1 MLMKK
6 MFKSFLMAALVLTAG
21 AFVAC
26 EDPNGGDDNKVFEGM
41 PEIAVEADATGVTLE
56 GGVVTVTVTS
66 NAPWTAEVDAED
78 VVLSKESGN
87 GDAVVTVTVPAAT
100 AAREIKVSFTAKG
113 VMSGI
118 ELTAAAEVNLTQN
131 ATGAPMISSVTP
143 EAVGSGANFSFEG
156 VTVVATGT
164 QAYVIADESGAIL
177 VYNSDHGRTVGEK
190 INISGQVTVYTSTSG
205 SVYSPQF
212 GTDAVV
218 EVVSTDN
225 EVTHNPAVVSGTE
238 FDALLNVPVM
248 KEVEFSATWVVS
260 GSYVNLEVPGATNQG
275 SIKYV
280 DNSQYSS
287 LAGMPVIV
295 KGYTGGFSKSGSTYY
310 VNVMPYSVELD
321 PNAAWLKVDK
331 TDLVY
336 EASHNSNNRQTFTAT
351 YSTVEGYEFNWSIDN
366 DTDFACGKQMGG
378 NGRTVLYVYPKAAN
392 TGATK
397 TATVTLTYSNGTD
410 TLTKTVNVSQ
420 KGANEAVAEF
430 DFATVYGDLARGDEV
445 GAKTID
451 GITLAWDKG
460 GNSNAAKWYED
471 CVRAYATNT
480 FKLSG
485 ATITKI
491 DVTYIKYTDPNTV
504 SANVGTY
511 VDAVPTA
518 GGMGTWTGSASEVVF
533 TIDKQDPNGTSTKGQ
548 RRITK
553 IVVTYAK

>member
-1 MLMKK
+1 MKK
-6 MFKSFLMAALVLTAG
+6 LFKSLLMSALVLTAG

-26 EDPNGGDDNKVFEGM
+26 TDNGGDDNGKFEGM
-41 PEIAVEADATGVTLE
+41 PEISAVAEATGVTLD
-56 GGVVTVTVTS
+56 GGVVAITVTS
-66 NAPWTAEVDAED
+66 NAPWTAEVTPAD
-78 VVLSKESGN
+78 VTLSKKSGN
-87 GDAVVTVTVPAAT
+87 GNATVTVTVPAST
-100 AAREIKVSFTAKG
+100 AAREAKVTFTAVG
-113 VMSGI
+113 YMMGQ
-118 ELTAAAEVNLTQN
+118 ELTATAEVSITQN

-143 EAVGSGANFSFEG
+143 EAVGSGAEFSFEG
-156 VTVVATGT
+156 VTVVATGSE
-164 QAYVIADESGAIL
+164 AYVIADESGAML
-177 VYNSDHGRTVGEK
+177 VYSKDQYHGRTVGEK
-190 INISGQVTVYTSTSG
+190 INISGKVTVYTSSSG

-212 GTDAVV
+212 GADAVV
-218 EVVSTDN
+218 EVVSTGN
-225 EVTHNPAVVSGTE
+225 EVSHNPAVVSGAE

-248 KEVEFSATWVVS
+248 KEVEFAATWVVS
-260 GSYVNLEVPGATNQG
+260 GSFVNLEGPGATNQG

-287 LAGMPVIV
+287 FAGMPVIV

-310 VNVMPYSVELD
+310 VIVMPYSVEID

-331 TDLVY
+331 TNLVY

-351 YSTVEGYEFNWSIDN
+351 YSTIEGYEFSWAIDN

-378 NGRTVLYVYPKAAN
+378 NGRTTLYVYPKAAN
-392 TGATK
+392 EGATK
-397 TATVTLTYSNGTD
+397 TAIVTLTYSNGTD

-430 DFATVYGDLARGDEV
+430 DFATVYGDLERGKEV
-445 GAKTID
+445 GTKTVD
-451 GITLAWDKG
+451 GITLTWDKG
-460 GNSNAAKWYED
+460 GNGNAAKWYED
-471 CVRAYATNT
+471 CVRSYATNT
-480 FKLSG
+480 FTLSG

-511 VDAVPTA
+511 VDVDPTA
-518 GGMGTWTGSASEVVF
+518 GGIGTWTGSASEVVF
-533 TIDKQDPNGTSTKGQ
+533 TIDKKDPNAASTSGQ

>member
-1 MLMKK
+1 MKK
-6 MFKSFLMAALVLTAG
+6 IFKSLLMSALVLTAG

-26 EDPNGGDDNKVFEGM
+26 ENGGNENEKFEGM
-41 PEIAVEADATGVTLE
+41 PEISAVADAAGVTFD
-56 GGVVTVTVTS
+56 GGVVAITVTS
-66 NAPWTAEVDAED
+66 NAPWTAEVTPAD
-78 VVLSKESGN
+78 VTLSKKSGN
-87 GDAVVTVTVPAAT
+87 GNATVNVTVPAST
-100 AAREIKVSFTAKG
+100 AAREIKVTLTAVG
-113 VMSGI
+113 YMMGQ
-118 ELTAAAEVNLTQN
+118 ELTNTAEVSITQN

-143 EAVGSGANFSFEG
+143 EAVGSGAEFSFEG

-164 QAYVIADESGAIL
+164 QAYVIADESGAMV
-177 VYNSDHGRTVGEK
+177 VYHSNHGRTVGEK
-190 INISGQVTVYTSTSG
+190 INISGQVTVHTSESG
-205 SVYSPQF
+205 SVSTPQF
-212 GTDAVV
+212 ANSATV
-218 EVVSTDN
+218 EVVSTGN
-225 EVTHNPAVVSGTE
+225 EVSHNPAVVSGAE

-248 KEVEFSATWVVS
+248 KEVEFAATWVVS

-287 LAGMPVIV
+287 FAGMPVIV
-295 KGYTGGFSKSGSTYY
+295 KGYTSGFSKSGSTYY
-310 VNVMPYSVELD
+310 VNVIPYSVELD

-331 TDLVY
+331 TNLVY

-366 DTDFACGKQMGG
+366 ETDFACGKQMGG

-392 TGATK
+392 EGATK
-397 TATVTLTYSNGTD
+397 TAIVTLTYSNGTD

-430 DFATVYGDLARGDEV
+430 DFATVYGDLARGTEV
-445 GAKTID
+445 GTKTVD
-451 GITLAWDKG
+451 GITLTWDKG
-460 GNSNAAKWYED
+460 ANQNAAKWYED
-471 CVRAYATNT
+471 CVRSYATNT
-480 FKLSG
+480 FTLSG

-491 DVTYIKYTDPNTV
+491 DVTYIKHTDPNTV

-511 VDAVPTA
+511 VDVDPTA
-518 GGMGTWTGSASEVVF
+518 GGIGTWTGSASEVVF
-533 TIDKQDPNGTSTKGQ
+533 TIDKKDPNAASTSGQ

>member
-26 EDPNGGDDNKVFEGM
+26 EDPNTGENDVFEGM
-41 PEIAVEADATGVTLE
+41 PEISAVADVDGLTLE

-66 NAPWTAEVDAED
+66 NAPWTAEVDAAD
-78 VVLSKESGN
+78 VTLSKKSGN

-100 AAREIKVSFTAKG
+100 AARDIKVSFTAKG
-113 VMSGI
+113 VMAGI
-118 ELTAAAEVNLTQN
+118 ELTADAEVALFQN
-131 ATGAPMISSVTP
+131 AAGKLGISGITP
-143 EAVGSGANFSFEG
+143 EVVGAGAEFSLEG

-177 VYNSDHGRTVGEK
+177 VYNSAHGRTVGEK

-218 EVVSTDN
+218 EVVSTGN
-225 EVTHNPAVVSGTE
+225 EVSHNPAVVSGAE

-287 LAGMPVIV
+287 FAGMPVIV

-351 YSTVEGYEFNWSIDN
+351 YSTVEGYNFNWSIDN
-366 DTDFACGKQMGG
+366 ETDFTLGKQMAG

-410 TLTKTVNVSQ
+410 TLTKTVNVTQ
-420 KGANEAVAEF
+420 KGANEAIAEF
-430 DFATVYGDLARGDEV
+430 DFATVYGDLARGTEV
-445 GAKTID
+445 GTKTVD
-451 GITLAWDKG
+451 GITLTWDKG
-460 GNSNAAKWYED
+460 DNSNAAKWYED

-485 ATITKI
+485 ATITKV
-491 DVTYIKYTDPNTV
+491 DVTYIEYTDPNTV

-511 VDAVPTA
+511 TDGVPT
-518 GGMGTWTGSASEVVF
+518 GVWTGSANEVVF

-548 RRITK
+548 RRISK

>member
-26 EDPNGGDDNKVFEGM
+26 EDPNTGENDVFEGM
-41 PEIAVEADATGVTLE
+41 PEISAVADVDGLTLE

-66 NAPWTAEVDAED
+66 NAPWTAEVDAAD
-78 VVLSKESGN
+78 VTLSKKSGN

-100 AAREIKVSFTAKG
+100 AARDIKVSFTAKG
-113 VMSGI
+113 VMAGI
-118 ELTAAAEVNLTQN
+118 ELTADAEVALFQN
-131 ATGAPMISSVTP
+131 AAGKLGISGITP
-143 EAVGSGANFSFEG
+143 EVVGAGAEFSLEG

-164 QAYVIADESGAIL
+164 QAYVIADESGAIF
-177 VYNSDHGRTVGEK
+177 VYHSNHGRTVGEK
-190 INISGQVTVYTSTSG
+190 INISGMVTVHTSESG
-205 SVYSPQF
+205 SVSTPQF
-212 GTDAVV
+212 ANSATV
-218 EVVSTDN
+218 EVVSTGN
-225 EVTHNPAVVSGTE
+225 EVSHNPAVVSGAE

-248 KEVEFSATWVVS
+248 KEVEFAATWVVS

-287 LAGMPVIV
+287 FAGMPVIV
-295 KGYTGGFSKSGSTYY
+295 KGYTSGFSKSGSTYY
-310 VNVMPYSVELD
+310 VNVIPYSVELD

-331 TDLVY
+331 TNLVY
-336 EASHNSNNRQTFTAT
+336 EASHNSNNRQTLTAT

-392 TGATK
+392 EGATK
-397 TATVTLTYSNGTD
+397 SAIVTLTYSNGTN

-430 DFATVYGDLARGDEV
+430 DFATVYGDLARGTEV
-445 GAKTID
+445 GTKTVD
-451 GITLAWDKG
+451 GITLTWDKG
-460 GNSNAAKWYED
+460 GNTNPAKWYED
-471 CVRAYATNT
+471 CVRSYATNT
-480 FKLSG
+480 FTLSG

-511 VDAVPTA
+511 VDVDPTA
-518 GGMGTWTGSASEVVF
+518 GGIGTWTGSASEVVF
-533 TIDKQDPNGTSTKGQ
+533 TINKKDPNAASTSGQ